1 MTEAWLTGPAAGVDP
16 VLMPAA
22 HALMQSRAEIEQV
35 ASDLTPAELA
45 VQPGGAAS
53 LSFHLRHI
61 AGAIDRLLTY
71 SRGQPLSEEQFR
83 YVASEKTIDPKATGK
98 ELTKLALDAIDR
110 ALVAIRA
117 ADPAT
122 LYDART
128 VGRQALP
135 STIYGLL
142 GHIAEHTTRH
152 TGQLVT
158 TVKIVRGLGLART

>member
-1 MTEAWLTGPAAGVDP
+1 MTEAWLTGPVAGVDRI
-16 VLMPAA
+16 LMPAA
-22 HALMQSRAEIEQV
+22 HALLQARAEIEQV
-35 ASDLTPAELA
+35 ASDLTPTELA
-45 VQPGGAAS
+45 VTPGGAAS

-61 AGAIDRLLTY
+61 AGAIDRLLSY
-71 SRGQPLSEEQFR
+71 SRGQPLTDEQRR
-83 YVASEKTIDPKATGK
+83 YAAAEKTIDPSATGK
-98 ELTKLALDAIDR
+98 DLVQIALEGIDR

-122 LYDART
+122 LFDVRT

-152 TGQLVT
+152 TGQIVT
-158 TVKIVRGLGLART
+158 TVKVVRGLGLART

>member
-1 MTEAWLTGPAAGVDP
+1 MTEAWLTGPAAGVDR

-22 HALMQSRAEIEQV
+22 HALLQSRAGIEQV

-45 VQPGGAAS
+45 VKPGGAAS

-61 AGAIDRLLTY
+61 AGAIDRLLSY
-71 SRGQPLSEEQFR
+71 SRGQQLTDEQR
-83 YVASEKTIDPKATGK
+83 QYAASEGTIDPKATGK
-98 ELTKLALDAIDR
+98 ELVRIALEGIDR

-117 ADPAT
+117 ADPST
-122 LYDART
+122 LFDPRT

-135 STIYGLL
+135 STVFGLL

-152 TGQLVT
+152 TGQIVAT
-158 TVKIVRGLGLART
+158 AKIVRGLGLAGK

>member
-1 MTEAWLTGPAAGVDP
+1 MTEAWLTGPVAGVDP

-22 HALMQSRAEIEQV
+22 HALMQARAEIEQV
-35 ASDLTPAELA
+35 AIDLTPAELA

-61 AGAIDRLLTY
+61 AGAIDRLLSY
-71 SRGQPLSEEQFR
+71 SRGQQLTDEQR
-83 YVASEKTIDPKATGK
+83 SYAASEKTIDPKATGK
-98 ELTKLALDAIDR
+98 ELAKIAIDGIDR
-110 ALVAIRA
+110 SLVAIRA
-117 ADPAT
+117 SDPAT
-122 LYDART
+122 LHDVRT

-152 TGQLVT
+152 TGQIVT
-158 TVKIVRGLGLART
+158 TVKIVRGLGLDRT

>member
-1 MTEAWLTGPAAGVDP
+1 MTEAWLGGPVAGVDRI
-16 VLMPAA
+16 LMPAA
-22 HALMQSRAEIEQV
+22 HALLQARAEIEQV

-45 VQPGGAAS
+45 VTPGGAAS
-53 LSFHLRHI
+53 LSFHLKHI
-61 AGAIDRLLTY
+61 PGAIDRLLSY
-71 SRGQPLSEEQFR
+71 SRGQQLTDEQRR
-83 YVASEKTIDPKATGK
+83 YAAAEKSVDARATGK
-98 ELTKLALDAIDR
+98 ELVQVAIEGIDR

-117 ADPAT
+117 ADPST
-122 LYDART
+122 LFDART

-135 STIYGLL
+135 STIFGLL